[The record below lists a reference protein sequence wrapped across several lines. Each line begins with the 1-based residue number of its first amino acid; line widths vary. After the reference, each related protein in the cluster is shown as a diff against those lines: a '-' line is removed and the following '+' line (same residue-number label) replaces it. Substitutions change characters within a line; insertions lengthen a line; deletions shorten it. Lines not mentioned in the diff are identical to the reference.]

1 MKQKSSIKIYIEGAV
16 IVEFALIAPILILI
30 LFAIIEFSWILQ
42 HKQTVSIACREGAR
56 MLAKQG
62 SSINQAEKLVTTNL
76 NNNGISTKNAILSG
90 YDSNPTCS
98 RKNGTISMQIK
109 VPIETLALSGDIFN
123 LYKNRYIEAK
133 VTMNKECMG

>member
-1 MKQKSSIKIYIEGAV
+1 MIKNNNFNTYTSGAI

-62 SSINQAEKLVTTNL
+62 SSINQAEKLVMTNL
-76 NNNGISTKNAILSG
+76 TSNGISNKSVILSG
-90 YDSNPTCS
+90 YDSNPTC
-98 RKNGTISMQIK
+98 RNKNGTISMQVK
-109 VPIETLALSGDIFN
+109 VPIKTLALSGDIFN
-123 LYKNRYIEAK
+123 LYKNRYIETK
-133 VTMNKECMG
+133 VVMNKECMG